1 MTLTDDRLEAVRA
14 RLKALPELEQ
24 AVRDAVA
31 AGSGPGLG
39 PDVVRPDAADVLAA
53 GTQPLES
60 VVRVDALE
68 AIVRRIGRPPLM
80 IRNDAVVL
88 EPLPDFPTGT
98 DTRIKHVEADIRS
111 VGRVEFLNHTMA
123 WGGTGWVIASGDST
137 RVVVTNR
144 HVAKLVARRGS
155 DGRGVF
161 LRSPATGVLY
171 GIDLDFKEE
180 VGSAAADAAPFE
192 VSDILYLADDTE
204 PDIALLRI
212 HGDALPDPL
221 PLSDDDP
228 EPGDLVAL
236 VGYPAFDTRN
246 DVNDQARYFHDIYDV
261 KRFAPGKVMQ
271 ALTGRTELTHD
282 CPSLGGNSG
291 SPLLSLETG
300 KVVGLHFSG
309 QYGIANS
316 AVGVGSLKAALA
328 GGSPVVI
335 PVQPGPQEGAEAAG
349 DGAHAAAELADRAGY
364 DPAFLGEGLATP
376 WPGLPDAVRADLAR
390 PSDET
395 PEQPFELRY
404 THFGVRFSTSRRQP
418 VMTAVNIDG
427 EHSVRIKRDRDR
439 WFTDGRIAADAQ
451 LGARDYDDP
460 QIDRGHMV
468 RREDPNWD
476 ADAAGTVAALAND
489 DTFHYTNAAPQHSL
503 MNQGKQ
509 LWQGLENYVL
519 DSARTHGF
527 RACVF
532 TGPVARDDD
541 PEIKPGVL
549 APREFW
555 KLVAMQD
562 ADGPV
567 LHATAYLLS
576 QGDLI
581 RDLLEKRR
589 RTEAVEGFELGA
601 YRTFQIA
608 IRDLADATGYDF
620 GAYLAADPLG
630 TATEAAEDAEPQYLP
645 LETEADVVLWV
656 FPRANPPVVGRAK
669 PPRC

>member
-1 MTLTDDRLEAVRA
+1 MTVTDDRLETVRA
-14 RLKALPELEQ
+14 RLAASPALEQ
-24 AVRDAVA
+24 AVREAVV
-31 AGSGPGLG
+31 AGSIPGAG
-39 PDVVRPDAADVLAA
+39 PDVIHPEAPDLLGADR
-53 GTQPLES
+53 QPLES
-60 VVRVDALE
+60 VVRPDALE
-68 AIVRRIGRPPLM
+68 AIVQRVGRPPLM
-80 IRNDAVVL
+80 IRNDAVQL
-88 EPLPDFPTGT
+88 EPLPDFPAGT
-98 DTRIKHVEADIRS
+98 DTRIKHVEADVRS
-111 VGRVEFLNHTMA
+111 VGRVEFLNHSMA
-123 WGGTGWVIASGDST
+123 WGGTGWIIAAADAT

-155 DGRGVF
+155 DGRGIL
-161 LRSPATGVLY
+161 LRSPTTGVLY
-171 GIDLDFKEE
+171 GADLDFKEE
-180 VGSAAADAAPFE
+180 VGSLAADAHPFA

-246 DVNDQARYFHDIYDV
+246 DAGDQARYFHDIYDV
-261 KRFAPGKVMQ
+261 KRFAPGRVMQ
-271 ALTGRTELTHD
+271 GLSGRTELTHD
-282 CPSLGGNSG
+282 CTSLGGNSG
-291 SPLLSLETG
+291 SPLLSLDTG
-300 KVVGLHFSG
+300 RVVGLHFSG
-309 QYGIANS
+309 VYGVANS
-316 AVGVGSLKAALA
+316 AVGVRSIKAALA
-328 GGSPVVI
+328 SSTPVVI
-335 PVQPGPQEGAEAAG
+335 PVQPGPQDATEAAG
-349 DGAHAAAELADRAGY
+349 DGAHSPADLADRAGY
-364 DPAFLGEGLATP
+364 DPAFLGEGLAAP
-376 WPGLPDAVRADLAR
+376 WPGLPAAVQTDLAH

-404 THFGVRFSTSRRQP
+404 THFGVRFSTRRRQP

-427 EHSVRIKRDRDR
+427 QHAVRIKRDRDR
-439 WFTDGRIAADAQ
+439 WFTDGRIPADAQ
-451 LGARDYDDP
+451 LRARDYDDP

-476 ADAAGTVAALAND
+476 ADAAGTVAARAND

-541 PEIKPGVL
+541 PEIKPDVL

-620 GAYLAADPLG
+620 GAYLPAGPLPPRDG
-630 TATEAAEDAEPQYLP
+630 GAEEAEPPFRP
-645 LETEADVVLWV
+645 LEKQDDVVL
-656 FPRANPPVVGRAK
+656 
-669 PPRC
+669 

>member
-1 MTLTDDRLEAVRA
+1 MTLTDDRLETVRA
-14 RLKALPELEQ
+14 RLAASPALEQ
-24 AVRDAVA
+24 AVREAVV
-31 AGSGPGLG
+31 AGSIPGAG
-39 PDVVRPDAADVLAA
+39 PDVIHPEAPDLLGADR
-53 GTQPLES
+53 QPLES
-60 VVRVDALE
+60 VVRPDALE
-68 AIVRRIGRPPLM
+68 AIVQRVGRPPLM
-80 IRNDAVVL
+80 IRNDAVQL
-88 EPLPDFPTGT
+88 EPLPDFPAGT
-98 DTRIKHVEADIRS
+98 DTRIKHVEADVRS
-111 VGRVEFLNHTMA
+111 VGRVEFLNHSMA
-123 WGGTGWVIASGDST
+123 WGGTGWIIAAADAT

-155 DGRGVF
+155 DGRGIL
-161 LRSPATGVLY
+161 LRSPTTGVLY
-171 GIDLDFKEE
+171 GADLDFKEE
-180 VGSAAADAAPFE
+180 VGSLAADAHPFA

-246 DVNDQARYFHDIYDV
+246 DAGDQARYFHDIYDV
-261 KRFAPGKVMQ
+261 KRFAPGRVLQ
-271 ALTGRTELTHD
+271 GLSGRTELTHD
-282 CPSLGGNSG
+282 CTSLGGNSG
-291 SPLLSLETG
+291 SPLINLETG

-309 QYGIANS
+309 VYGVANS
-316 AVGVGSLKAALA
+316 AIGVRSLKAALA
-328 GGSPVVI
+328 GGSPVQI
-335 PVQPGPQEGAEAAG
+335 PVQPGPHDGTEAAG
-349 DGAHAAAELADRAGY
+349 DGAHAPADLAGRPGY
-364 DPAFLGEGLATP
+364 DPAFLGEGLAAP

-390 PSDET
+390 PSDEA

-404 THFGVRFSTSRRQP
+404 THFGVRFSTRRRQP
-418 VMTAVNIDG
+418 VMTAVNVDG
-427 EHSVRIKRDRDR
+427 AHTVRIKRTTDR
-439 WFTDGRIAADAQ
+439 WFTDGRIPTAVQ
-451 LGARDYDDP
+451 LGQHDYDDP

-476 ADAAGTVAALAND
+476 PDAAGAVAARANG

-509 LWQGLENYVL
+509 LWQGLENYIL

-532 TGPVARDDD
+532 TGPIARDDD
-541 PEIKPGVL
+541 PEISPGVL

-555 KLVAMQD
+555 KVVAMPGG
-562 ADGPV
+562 DGTA

-581 RDLLEKRR
+581 RELLEKRS

-608 IRDLADATGYDF
+608 IRDLQDATGFDF
-620 GAYLAADPLG
+620 AAYLAADPLH
-630 TATEAAEDAEPQYLP
+630 TPDEAAEDASPRYVP
-645 LETEADVVLWV
+645 LDSADDVVL
-656 FPRANPPVVGRAK
+656 
-669 PPRC
+669 

>member
-14 RLKALPELEQ
+14 RLKASPELEQ

-31 AGSGPGLG
+31 AGSVPGLG

-80 IRNDAVVL
+80 IRDNAVVL

-98 DTRIKHVEADIRS
+98 DTKIKHVEVDIRS

-180 VGSAAADAAPFE
+180 VGSAAADARPFE
-192 VSDILYLADDTE
+192 VSDILYLADDTR

-212 HGDALPDPL
+212 SGDGLPDPL

-228 EPGDLVAL
+228 QPGDLVGL

-246 DVNDQARYFHDIYDV
+246 DAGDQARYFHDIYDV
-261 KRFAPGKVMQ
+261 KRFAPGRVMQ

-282 CPSLGGNSG
+282 CTSLGGNSG
-291 SPLLSLETG
+291 SPLISLETG
-300 KVVGLHFSG
+300 RVVGLHFSG
-309 QYGIANS
+309 VYGVANS
-316 AVGVGSLKAALA
+316 AVGVRSLKAALA
-328 GGSPVVI
+328 GSSPVVI
-335 PVQPGPQEGAEAAG
+335 PVQPGPHDGTEAAAA
-349 DGAHAAAELADRAGY
+349 DGAHAPVDLADRAGY
-364 DPAFLGEGLATP
+364 DPAFLGEGLAAP
-376 WPGLPDAVRADLAR
+376 WPGLPAAVAADLAH

-404 THFGVRFSTSRRQP
+404 THFGVRFSTRRRQP

-427 EHSVRIKRDRDR
+427 EHAVRIKRTTDR
-439 WFTDGRIAADAQ
+439 WFTDGRISPDVQ
-451 LGARDYDDP
+451 LRARDYADP

-476 ADAAGTVAALAND
+476 ADADGTVAGRAND

-509 LWQGLENYVL
+509 LWAGLENYVL

-532 TGPVARDDD
+532 TGPIARDDD
-541 PEIKPGVL
+541 PEITPGVL

-555 KLVAMQD
+555 KLVAMRD
-562 ADGPV
+562 ADGV
-567 LHATAYLLS
+567 ALHATAYLLS

-581 RDLLEKRR
+581 RELLEKRS

-630 TATEAAEDAEPQYLP
+630 TATEAAEDGEPQYLP
-645 LETEADVVLWV
+645 LESEADVVL
-656 FPRANPPVVGRAK
+656 
-669 PPRC
+669 